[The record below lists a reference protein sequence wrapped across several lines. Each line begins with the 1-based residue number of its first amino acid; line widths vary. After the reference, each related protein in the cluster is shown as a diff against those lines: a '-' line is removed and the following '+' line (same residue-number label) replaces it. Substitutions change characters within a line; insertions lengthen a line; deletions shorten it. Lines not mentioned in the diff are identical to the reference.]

1 MCKLHNSLLCVQSPL
16 SFRLWA
22 VESYNNKSSAFAP
35 HHLHASCVCY
45 CHAAHVYEIHLK
57 DGLTN

>member
-1 MCKLHNSLLCVQSPL
+1 MCKFHNSLLCVQSPL

-45 CHAAHVYEIHLK
+45 CHAAHVYEIHL
-57 DGLTN
+57 